1 MMYHSVVFGDKN
13 TWDDWHIVP
22 SSRPTF
28 SMPEVKE
35 NFVDIP
41 GADGIIDLT
50 DSLIKRPTYKNRE
63 GDFEFI
69 VVNDYGEWSER
80 YSEIANFLHGRA
92 MKCYLEDD
100 PGYYYQGRFSVN
112 NWKSDRNW
120 SLITISYNVEPY
132 KYDKFSDDSDW
143 QYRPLIISR
152 GPLNNYRVFEVNSS
166 ASQIVTVRE
175 RWIRPIITVTSNITL
190 LHTFD
195 GTSTT
200 YSLTPGVN
208 EPNGLVLKSGVN
220 TLAFSGEGSITLD
233 CRGGCL

>member
-1 MMYHSVVFGDKN
+1 MYHSVVFGDKN

-22 SSRPTF
+22 STRPTF
-28 SMPEVKE
+28 SMPAVKE
-35 NFVDIP
+35 NYVDIP
-41 GADGIIDLT
+41 GADGVIDLT

-63 GDFEFI
+63 GEFEFI

-120 SLITISYNVEPY
+120 SSITINYNVEPY
-132 KYDKFSDDSDW
+132 KYEKFTGESGW
-143 QYRPLIISR
+143 LYKPFEKSR
-152 GPLNNYRVFEVNSS
+152 GVLDNYRVFETGDS

-175 RWIRPIITVTSNITL
+175 RWIRPIITVTSDANLT
-190 LHTFD
+190 HTFD
-195 GTSTT
+195 GMSES
-200 YSLTPGVN
+200 YSLMPGAN
-208 EPNGLVLKSGVN
+208 KPEGLILKNGVN
-220 TLAFSGEGSITLD
+220 TLGFSGGGSIILD
-233 CRGGCL
+233 CRGGYL

>member
-100 PGYYYQGRFSVN
+100 PGYYYQGRFSVD
-112 NWKSDRNW
+112 NWKSDKNW
-120 SLITISYNVEPY
+120 SLITIKYNVEPY
-132 KYDKFSDDSDW
+132 KYDKFSGVSGW
-143 QYRPLIISR
+143 TYNPYRMDR
-152 GPLNNYRVFEVNSS
+152 GVLGDYRTFEAGNSTD
-166 ASQIVTVRE
+166 QTVTVRE
-175 RWIRPIITVTSNITL
+175 RWIKPVITTEAQSTMN
-190 LHTFD
+190 HTFG
-195 GTSTT
+195 GTTT
-200 YSLTPGVN
+200 SYSLVKGKN
-208 EPNGLVLKSGVN
+208 KIDSLILKSGVHTFN
-220 TLAFSGEGSITLD
+220 FSGGGTVTLD
-233 CRGGCL
+233 CRGGRL